1 MASIQQKIGRVRP
14 PRVQITYDVQ
24 VGNAVIKKELP
35 FVVGVLADLAG
46 VPLNPLPKLKDRKF
60 VEIDRDNF
68 NSVMTSYGV
77 RLPVRVTNVLGG
89 SAPDLNIELFF
100 NSMSD
105 FDPGT
110 IVQKVPQMNSL
121 YQSRVALSDLLAKLD
136 GNDALD
142 AQLRNLIDNS
152 DQLAQVQKELGVA
165 AK

>member
-1 MASIQQKIGRVRP
+1 MASIQQKIGRIRP

-24 VGNAVIKKELP
+24 VGNATIKRELP
-35 FVVGVLADLAG
+35 FIVGVLADLAG
-46 VPLNPLPKLKDRKF
+46 NPINPMPKIKDRKF

-68 NSVMTSYGV
+68 NSVMSSYNV
-77 RLPVRVTNVLGG
+77 RLPIRVPNMLGG

-100 NSMSD
+100 NSMDD
-105 FDPGT
+105 FNPGT

-142 AQLRNLIDNS
+142 AQLRNLIDNP
-152 DQLAQVQKELGVA
+152 DQLAQAQKELGA
-165 AK
+165 

>member
-1 MASIQQKIGRVRP
+1 
-14 PRVQITYDVQ
+14 
-24 VGNAVIKKELP
+24 
-35 FVVGVLADLAG
+35 
-46 VPLNPLPKLKDRKF
+46 
-60 VEIDRDNF
+60 
-68 NSVMTSYGV
+68 
-77 RLPVRVTNVLGG
+77 
-89 SAPDLNIELFF
+89 
-100 NSMSD
+100 MSD

-142 AQLRNLIDNS
+142 AQLRNLIDNP